1 MAGKQWKLIMVYIN
15 FGSSLVQV
23 RAEEVFFIICNS
35 FFSSMF
41 PAFFVTGFA

>member
-1 MAGKQWKLIMVYIN
+1 MAGKQWELIMVHIN
-15 FGSSLVQV
+15 FGSSLVHI
-23 RAEEVFFIICNS
+23 RAEEVFFIVCSS